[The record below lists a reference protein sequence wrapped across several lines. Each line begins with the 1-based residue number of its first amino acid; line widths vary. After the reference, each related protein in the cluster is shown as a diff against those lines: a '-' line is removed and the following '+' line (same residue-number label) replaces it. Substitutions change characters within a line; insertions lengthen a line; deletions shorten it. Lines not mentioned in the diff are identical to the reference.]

1 MTASVRESQ
10 CSLDMSNMTFLTQ
23 DKLMGTLPTDKNKSY
38 KSQASSIAPSMVP
51 QNMRE
56 FNIKKICSINE
67 KKTLIASVSKPN
79 AENHGQTAQ
88 EQ

>member
-1 MTASVRESQ
+1 MTVSVRESQ

-23 DKLMGTLPTDKNKSY
+23 DKMGTLPTEKNRSY
-38 KSQASSIAPSMVP
+38 KSQNSLAPAMGIP

-67 KKTLIASVSKPN
+67 KKSLIASVSKPSADN
-79 AENHGQTAQ
+79 QGLAAE
-88 EQ
+88 

>member
-23 DKLMGTLPTDKNKSY
+23 DKMGTLQTEKNRSY
-38 KSQASSIAPSMVP
+38 KSQNSLVPSMIP

-67 KKTLIASVSKPN
+67 KKSLIASVSKPSADN
-79 AENHGQTAQ
+79 
-88 EQ
+88 